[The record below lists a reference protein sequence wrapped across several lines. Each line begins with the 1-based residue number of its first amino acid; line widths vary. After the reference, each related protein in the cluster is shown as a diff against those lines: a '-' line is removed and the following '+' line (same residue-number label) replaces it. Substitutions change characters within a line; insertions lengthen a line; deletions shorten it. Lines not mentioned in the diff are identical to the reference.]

1 SAGASPYYWPIHWR
15 TGNSGAILVGHRH
28 FGCTLR
34 QYKHDAQASEHRRNP
49 FTRLR
54 FVLVFEPKVALSN

>member
-1 SAGASPYYWPIHWR
+1 TPRMGVKGGLSAPVISFHAH
-15 TGNSGAILVGHRH
+15 SGRATH
-28 FGCTLR
+28 R

-54 FVLVFEPKVALSN
+54 FVLVFEPKVALTN